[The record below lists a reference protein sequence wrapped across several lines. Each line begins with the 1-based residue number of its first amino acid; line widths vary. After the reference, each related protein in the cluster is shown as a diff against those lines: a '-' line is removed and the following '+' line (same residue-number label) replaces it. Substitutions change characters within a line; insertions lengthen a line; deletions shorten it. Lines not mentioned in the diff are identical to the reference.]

1 MQGLIG
7 HLTSH
12 EEAHGARSRD
22 IMLQLLGGK
31 RGGGVKGWGYT
42 TTISSIARVRV
53 VGRACCDDCRV
64 FRVE

>member
-31 RGGGVKGWGYT
+31 RGGGKGVGLHDYYFKY
-42 TTISSIARVRV
+42 SSCS
-53 VGRACCDDCRV
+53 GRGSCLL
-64 FRVE
+64 